1 MAEEKALPAPLS
13 PSEERRWA
21 MWAHLSV
28 LLNIITG
35 SVGVFVPLV
44 IYLIYKERSR
54 YVAFQS
60 LQAFIFQLLAWLGAG
75 ILAGIAWGVTIG
87 LGVILVG
94 CLCLPI
100 AVLLS
105 LIPLGA
111 LVYGVIGGIQC
122 NQGLDFRYW
131 FLGDWLWKQL
141 EGP

>member
-1 MAEEKALPAPLS
+1 MEEKALPAPLS

-28 LLNIITG
+28 LLNLITG

-44 IYLIYKERSR
+44 IHLIYKDRSR

-75 ILAGIAWGVTIG
+75 ILAGIAWGVTVG

-111 LVYGVIGGIQC
+111 LVYGVIGGLQC

-131 FLGDWLWKQL
+131 FLGDWLRKQL
-141 EGP
+141 EGL